1 MTSNKTRQVEHNFLH
16 ISKWFIK
23 RCQTYR
29 LMWLKGLMEDLINW
43 CSIFNDEKQFANYGS
58 QNHLIFQFLSFFIR
72 LLVPENIFVWKSKG
86 FLKGSVK
93 IPCFK
98 TDLYL

>member
-1 MTSNKTRQVEHNFLH
+1 
-16 ISKWFIK
+16 
-23 RCQTYR
+23 
-29 LMWLKGLMEDLINW
+29 MEDLIDL

-98 TDLYL
+98 TDLCL